1 MPGPDGQASACQGCC
16 KERDVSFRN
25 SCKVLA
31 SSARPGRKRAIDADG
46 ATLADKGDD
55 GNSYI
60 QGDDGKT
67 YIQGDAY
74 YHEQLLE
81 LVEKIKLLPKEPA
94 TKGVKK

>member
-1 MPGPDGQASACQGCC
+1 VTF
-16 KERDVSFRN
+16 RD

-55 GNSYI
+55 GKRSIQGDDGSYI
-60 QGDDGKT
+60 QGDDGKS